1 MNSATPQESP
11 QCFVI
16 AEAGVNHNGDTD
28 TALKLVDAAADA
40 GADAVKFQTFKAETL
55 VRPGAAKAEYQRR
68 ATGDGD
74 QFSMLKQLEM
84 SDEMHRAVI
93 QRCEERAIE
102 FMSTP
107 FDLASARY
115 LHDLG
120 MRRIKIPSGEI
131 NNIPLLRELARFGHA
146 LILSTGMADLDE
158 VSEAVGAIRA
168 VAGEDCDLTVLH
180 CTSNYPADFAD
191 LNLRAMRTIEARLQ
205 VSVGYS
211 DHSPGIAVPI
221 AAVALGARVVE
232 KHFTLDRA
240 MAGPDHKA
248 SLTVM
253 ELAEMVRMIRQTE
266 AALGS
271 PEKKPADSE
280 LPIRRLVRKSVTLV
294 RPIAAGVRLVA
305 EDLALLRPADG
316 LPPAMLEQTIGRKV
330 ARDLPAGTS
339 LTKDDL
345 A

>member
-1 MNSATPQESP
+1 
-11 QCFVI
+11 
-16 AEAGVNHNGDTD
+16 
-28 TALKLVDAAADA
+28 
-40 GADAVKFQTFKAETL
+40 
-55 VRPGAAKAEYQRR
+55 
-68 ATGDGD
+68 
-74 QFSMLKQLEM
+74 
-84 SDEMHRAVI
+84 
-93 QRCEERAIE
+93 
-102 FMSTP
+102 
-107 FDLASARY
+107 
-115 LHDLG
+115 